1 MERNEMITLHHT
13 HDAAEAYILGFVHHH
28 VLYAIELNE
37 LPDTVLKLDR
47 ASSSRG
53 GQAKIRV
60 RVSKAEKL
68 ALIAA
73 GAQTVGV
80 EADLTADDHHNR
92 GDNFERII
100 AQRAGLSWSKNS
112 TPFWVAGDLR
122 IDGREIQV
130 KLDSAEL
137 TNERALQTLLAEL
150 AGA

>member
-1 MERNEMITLHHT
+1 MNRDEMIALHHA

-37 LPDTVLKLDR
+37 LPETVLKLDR

-60 RVSKAEKL
+60 RVAKAEKL

-73 GAQTVGV
+73 GAQAIGV
-80 EADLTADDHHNR
+80 EADLETDGGHNR

-100 AQRAGLSWSKNS
+100 ARRAGLSWSKNS

-137 TNERALQTLLAEL
+137 TTEKALRTMLAEL